1 MFFNS
6 TGNEKV
12 DQALQLLMQA
22 SSDKQ
27 MSLGECLGEL
37 CLNFQKAE
45 HLASDK
51 IKESAACVKKQM
63 HEKPWAFIAAAALG
77 GFVIGLFC
85 RRS

>member
-1 MFFNS
+1 MFFKS

-27 MSLGECLGEL
+27 MSLHQCINEICS
-37 CLNFQKAE
+37 NIQKAE
-45 HLASDK
+45 HLAQNK
-51 IKESAACVKKQM
+51 IKDSAAGLNRHM
-63 HEKPWAFIAAAALG
+63 HEKPWIFIACAALSG
-77 GFVIGLFC
+77 LVIGFFW